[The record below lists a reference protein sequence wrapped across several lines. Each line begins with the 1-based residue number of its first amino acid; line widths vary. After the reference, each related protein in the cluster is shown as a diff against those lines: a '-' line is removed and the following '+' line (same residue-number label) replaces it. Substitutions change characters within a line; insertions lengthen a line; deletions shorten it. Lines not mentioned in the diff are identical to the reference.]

1 MSPSRQHLQQNQETE
16 FLVTRFWEVQSLV
29 ISASFQLSCPS
40 ELSQCWSL
48 TQPRA
53 HPVSCCAALPVLC
66 PAQITQAPSKLS
78 TSPPTEALLQKQY
91 EMLRW
96 SRKATHPS
104 SLNTAT
110 FRSNAKLACF
120 VLLLHTAWSQSF
132 SFPSKSHSKNP
143 NVIGNLPEAAG

>member
-1 MSPSRQHLQQNQETE
+1 MQ
-16 FLVTRFWEVQSLV
+16 FVV
-29 ISASFQLSCPS
+29 IPASFRLGRPS
-40 ELSQCWSL
+40 ELSQCCSVRSL
-48 TQPRA
+48 SQSRA
-53 HPVSCCAALPVLC
+53 HPVPCCAALP
-66 PAQITQAPSKLS
+66 APYCALLRSLRPHPS
-78 TSPPTEALLQKQY
+78 SPHPPQALLQKQY

-96 SRKATHPS
+96 SRKATHPPYP
-104 SLNTAT
+104 NTAT